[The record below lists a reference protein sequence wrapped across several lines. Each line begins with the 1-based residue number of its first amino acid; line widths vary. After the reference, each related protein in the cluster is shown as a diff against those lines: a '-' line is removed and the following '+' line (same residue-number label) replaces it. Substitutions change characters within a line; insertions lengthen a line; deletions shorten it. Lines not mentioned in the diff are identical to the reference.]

1 MKTQFVAELF
11 REYQERKSR
20 SRSYSERAFARDIG
34 LSPGFLKLLL
44 QRKKKIS
51 PERARQ
57 VARTLMWGE
66 EKISFLT
73 SDTGI
78 HELDFLE
85 ITDWYHFAVIEMLR
99 TSRTGLSSDEIARRL
114 GITRSEVD
122 YAMKHLQSTRAG
134 SAEGEIKLQ
143 RQTLTK
149 AIEALDNQPSAATAY
164 SAECLAFD
172 PTRVEEVKNFFA
184 KVVEDF
190 KTQFGNGNG
199 NGNGNGI
206 YQLNLAF
213 HRLDKKK

>member
-20 SRSYSERAFARDIG
+20 SRGYSERAFARDIG
-34 LSPGFLKLLL
+34 LSPGFFKLLM

-51 PERARQ
+51 AERARK
-57 VARTLMWGE
+57 VARTLMWSE
-66 EKISFLT
+66 EKIAFLT
-73 SDTGI
+73 SDGSI
-78 HELDFLE
+78 HDLDFLE

-99 TSRTGLSSDEIARRL
+99 TSKTGLTADEIARRL

-122 YAMKHLQSTRAG
+122 YAMKHLR
-134 SAEGEIKLQ
+134 SARGDSSEGETKLQ

-149 AIEALDNQPSAATAY
+149 AIEALDNPPTATFR
-164 SAECLAFD
+164 AECLAFD
-172 PTRVEEVKNFFA
+172 PTRAEEVRTFFE

-190 KTQFGNGNG
+190 KAQFSEGCTA
-199 NGNGNGI
+199 I

-213 HRLDKKK
+213 HRLDKPKR